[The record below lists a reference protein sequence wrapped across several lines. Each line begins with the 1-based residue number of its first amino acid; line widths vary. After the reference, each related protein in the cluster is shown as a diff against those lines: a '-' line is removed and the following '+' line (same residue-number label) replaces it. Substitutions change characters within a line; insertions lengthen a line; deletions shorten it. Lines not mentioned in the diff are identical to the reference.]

1 MDSIKYCNEIMARLE
16 TLMYQELSGMA
27 YWKCEFV
34 GPDFIRSKNIEGK
47 NVDEITEKVIK
58 EITAAGIA
66 SEISFKTGGDGMMLK
81 MKVKGCIHH
90 DKEVMVKA
98 EGVNPYICP
107 VANMVLDLIHS
118 KLKYETT
125 YLAKL
130 AIDGENKQCL
140 IYMAL
145 YETADKIG
153 HVTDWLKD
161 DEDLAFLKSQP
172 SQILASEDRKAQ
184 K

>member
-1 MDSIKYCNEIMARLE
+1 MDSIKYCNEVMARLE

-34 GPDFIRSKNIEGK
+34 GPDFIRSKDIQGK
-47 NVDEITEKVIK
+47 NVAEITESCIK
-58 EITAAGIA
+58 EITAAGIV
-66 SEISFKTGGDGMMLK
+66 SEIKYKTGGDGMMLK
-81 MKVKGCIHH
+81 LKVKGCMHSE
-90 DKEVMVKA
+90 KEALVKA

-107 VANMVLDLIHS
+107 IANMILDMVHS
-118 KLKYETT
+118 KLKFETS

-130 AIDGENKQCL
+130 AIDEKNKQCL

-145 YETADKIG
+145 YETTDKIG

-161 DEDLAFLKSQP
+161 DEDLEFLHSQP
-172 SQILASEDRKAQ
+172 SQILAAADRKKQ
-184 K
+184 D

>member
-1 MDSIKYCNEIMARLE
+1 MDSIKYCNEVMARLE

-47 NVDEITEKVIK
+47 NVAEITESCIK

-66 SEISFKTGGDGMMLK
+66 KGIEYKTGGDGMMLK
-81 MKVKGCIHH
+81 LKVDGCMHQE
-90 DKEVMVKA
+90 KEALGRA

-107 VANMVLDLIHS
+107 VANMVLDMIHQ
-118 KLKYETT
+118 KLKFETS

-130 AIDGENKQCL
+130 AIDEKTQRCL
-140 IYMAL
+140 VYMAL

-172 SQILASEDRKAQ
+172 SQILAAADRK
-184 K
+184 KK